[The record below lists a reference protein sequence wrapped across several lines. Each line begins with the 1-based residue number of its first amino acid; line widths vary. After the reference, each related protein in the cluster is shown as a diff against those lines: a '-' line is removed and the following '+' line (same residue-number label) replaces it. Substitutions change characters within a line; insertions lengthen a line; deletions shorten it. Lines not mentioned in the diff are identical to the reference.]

1 SVLRKMSAIA
11 IRALTPDDFEEVE
24 AFLAVHFFKQEP
36 LMLIPQSDPAQSAV
50 IPEESELHRSLLP
63 QGLSLAAID
72 RSNGDRIVG
81 VVLAGEL
88 VPEDLEREFQEVERK
103 EVKCLLD
110 KIHKFLAGIER
121 RANIFKHFGVE
132 RALYLYMLGVDTSV
146 RRQGVGSRLVSA
158 TIELA
163 RERGYPVMA
172 STCTN
177 LHSTRL
183 MTGLNMEVVLSQD
196 YADYKDE
203 RGEVILRPADPHTK
217 ASVVGIRL

>member
-1 SVLRKMSAIA
+1 RALGKMSEIA
-11 IRALTPDDFEEVE
+11 IRALTSADFEEVE

-36 LMLIPQSDPAQSAV
+36 LMLIPQPDSAQSEV
-50 IPEESELHRSLLP
+50 IPAESELHRSLIA

-81 VVLAGEL
+81 VVLAGEM
-88 VPEDLEREFQEVERK
+88 VPEDLEREFQEVEQK

-146 RRQGVGSRLVSA
+146 RRQGVGSRLVAA
-158 TIELA
+158 TIELG
-163 RERGYPVMA
+163 REQGFPVMA

-183 MTGLNMEVVLSQD
+183 MTALHMECVLSQN

-203 RGEVILRPADPHTK
+203 HGEVILRPADPHTK

>member
-1 SVLRKMSAIA
+1 MSPIE
-11 IRALTPDDFEEVE
+11 IRALTSDDFQEVE

-36 LMLIPQSDPAQSAV
+36 LMLIPQTDPAQSAV
-50 IPEESELHRSLLP
+50 IPAESELHRSLLA

-72 RSNGDRIVG
+72 RSSGDRIVG
-81 VVLAGEL
+81 VVLSGEM
-88 VPEDLEREFQEVERK
+88 VPEELEREFQEAEQK

-110 KIHKFLAGIER
+110 KIHKFLARIER
-121 RANIFKHFGVE
+121 RANIFEHYGVE

-158 TIELA
+158 TIELG
-163 RERGYPVMA
+163 RERGFPVVA

-183 MTGLNMEVVLSQD
+183 MTGLHMECVLAQD

-203 RGEVILRPADPHTK
+203 RGEVVLRPADPHTK

>member
-1 SVLRKMSAIA
+1 MSPIE
-11 IRALTPDDFEEVE
+11 IRALTPDDFQEVE

-36 LMLIPQSDPAQSAV
+36 LMLIPQTDPAQSAV
-50 IPEESELHRSLLP
+50 IPAESELHRSLLA

-72 RSNGDRIVG
+72 RSSGDRIVG
-81 VVLAGEL
+81 VVLSGEM
-88 VPEDLEREFQEVERK
+88 VPEELEREFQEAEQK

-110 KIHKFLAGIER
+110 KIHKFLARIER
-121 RANIFKHFGVE
+121 RANIFEHYGVE

-158 TIELA
+158 TIELG
-163 RERGYPVMA
+163 RERGFPVVA

-183 MTGLNMEVVLSQD
+183 MTGLHMECVLAQD

-203 RGEVILRPADPHTK
+203 RGEVVLRPADPHTK